1 VEAKDASLA
10 EDVPGPEHSHE
21 EVHHRRSERKES
33 SCSHQNYKISRPT
46 GNSNE
51 TFNKIK
57 TRIIL
62 NGRSHFWLLIQ
73 FQTKKLY
80 CLQKKYFNK
89 INSYFLGYDGQ
100 TKARSSPTCG
110 QPDGC

>member
-1 VEAKDASLA
+1 MLNSGNEREVEAKDASLA

-33 SCSHQNYKISRPT
+33 SCSHQNYKISRLT

-51 TFNKIK
+51 RFNKIK

-62 NGRSHFWLLIQ
+62 NGRSHFWL
-73 FQTKKLY
+73 FSFHSVSDT
-80 CLQKKYFNK
+80 
-89 INSYFLGYDGQ
+89 
-100 TKARSSPTCG
+100 T
-110 QPDGC
+110 